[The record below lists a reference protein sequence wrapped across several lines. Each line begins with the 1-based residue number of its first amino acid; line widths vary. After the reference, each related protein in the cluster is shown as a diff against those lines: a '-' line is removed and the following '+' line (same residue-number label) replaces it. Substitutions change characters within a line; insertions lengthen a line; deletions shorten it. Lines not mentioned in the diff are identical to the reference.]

1 MIESKKTKAE
11 KELESF
17 AKDYK
22 KLLEKYSWVSGGNDI
37 DGDTIA
43 YMHDE
48 DKRQISTIK
57 IR

>member
-22 KLLEKYSWVSGGNDI
+22 QLLEKYAWVSIGTNI